1 MSRNATARKSPP
13 KTSTQG
19 HQRSDPTKRIQLR
32 AIDSPRVWSLGALGV
47 FAFIM
52 LFGALLGAVVVQT
65 GVVQHQV
72 EKDELAD
79 RIAEQ
84 SEMQDRLSLEVSRL
98 EAPQRILSEARERL
112 GMVAPDNRPYLPP
125 VVPDDPSTP
134 VPLPPVSPFGPSE

>member
-1 MSRNATARKSPP
+1 MSRSATARKNDRKNEGKNPR
-13 KTSTQG
+13 G
-19 HQRSDPTKRIQLR
+19 QRPKRIQLR

-47 FAFIM
+47 FAFLM

-72 EKDELAD
+72 EKDELGD

-84 SEMQDRLSLEVSRL
+84 SEIQDRLSLEVARL
-98 EAPQRILSEARERL
+98 EAPQRILSEAQERL

-125 VVPDDPSTP
+125 VLPDDPGTP
-134 VPLPPVSPFGPSE
+134 VPLPDESPFGASE

>member
-1 MSRNATARKSPP
+1 MSRSATARKTDRKDSR
-13 KTSTQG
+13 S
-19 HQRSDPTKRIQLR
+19 QRQKRIQLR

-47 FAFIM
+47 FAFLM

-72 EKDELAD
+72 EKDELGD

-84 SEMQDRLSLEVSRL
+84 SETQDRLSLEVARL
-98 EAPQRILSEARERL
+98 EAPQRILSEAQERL

-134 VPLPPVSPFGPSE
+134 VPLPDESPFGASE